1 MIRVVRCTL
10 ERVILA
16 LKDNTTHMTYLNIS
30 VSKCVYIFE
39 VKRPANAKV
48 LFFLDTE
55 AKKKSHTPTVNVQI
69 RGSST
74 YVGTYNNLHIST
86 YVT

>member
-48 LFFLDTE
+48 HFFLDTE
-55 AKKKSHTPTVNVQI
+55 AKKKKKSHSKPTDTGGPRLMLGRI
-69 RGSST
+69 T
-74 YVGTYNNLHIST
+74 TFT
-86 YVT
+86 